1 MENSLKSM
9 RIMDLKTEDEG
20 FYRERHDGGE
30 PGKSTASFRQE
41 IWR

>member
-30 PGKSTASFRQE
+30 PG
-41 IWR
+41 